1 MVAQGLAICTA
12 LAPIIGYDAAA
23 AIAHEAAES
32 GETVREVALRVT
44 DLEESAIDAALD
56 PFSMTEPNPNISGSG

>member
-12 LAPIIGYDAAA
+12 LAPVIGYDAAA

-32 GETVREVALRVT
+32 GETIKQVALRET
-44 DLEESAIDAALD
+44 SLSGEQLDQILD
-56 PFSMTEPNPNISGSG
+56 PEKMTERGM